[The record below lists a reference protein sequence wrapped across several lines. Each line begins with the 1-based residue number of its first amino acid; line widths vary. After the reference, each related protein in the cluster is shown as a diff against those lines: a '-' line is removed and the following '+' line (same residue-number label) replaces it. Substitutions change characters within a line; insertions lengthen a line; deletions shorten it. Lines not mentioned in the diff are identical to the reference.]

1 MYSRISSGVV
11 RQTRD
16 VFTRRSVLFCSVTP
30 KLSVRKQVIALKT
43 INTDADQLWNA
54 KYSTTITDNVN
65 KSIEYSLLKEW
76 LNEEDLYSAF
86 EGFRTTQDWAS
97 HTVLYQATS
106 DPVLEAL
113 AQASSIGDVF
123 NLMSSS
129 QYALDERH
137 ASQAI
142 VTLWGLQRFYCKW
155 KADICRTDYGRS
167 LREFIRVHL
176 YIYISTHYIQLLP
189 Q

>member
-16 VFTRRSVLFCSVTP
+16 VFTRSNIRFCSVTP
-30 KLSVRKQVIALKT
+30 KVSVRNQVIAFKT
-43 INTDADQLWNA
+43 ADKYWNA

-86 EGFRTTQDWAS
+86 EGFRTAQDWAS

-129 QYALDERH
+129 QHTLNERH

-155 KADICRTDYGRS
+155 KADIYRTDYGRS
-167 LREFIRVHL
+167 LREFIRV
-176 YIYISTHYIQLLP
+176 II
-189 Q
+189 